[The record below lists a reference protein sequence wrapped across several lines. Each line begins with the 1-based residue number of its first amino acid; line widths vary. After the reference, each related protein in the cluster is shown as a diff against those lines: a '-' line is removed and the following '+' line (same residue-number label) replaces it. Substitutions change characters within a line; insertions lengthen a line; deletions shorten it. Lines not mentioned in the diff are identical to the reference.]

1 MNRKFFSFII
11 NALLFSCLFVS
22 CDDGKI
28 YDEGRHVEIE
38 GGIARVTAIILGV
51 QTWPSD
57 YTIVVAGFKKDD
69 EYAAVA
75 KTVKTADD
83 GSMDL
88 ILKGIS
94 NEVNQIE
101 VCVINKLRK
110 RIVSFYQTDFTDSS
124 DTLKLDI
131 GTVNASLFNGIQ
143 KVFLM
148 LAVPAVMGPGPVLQ
162 MVYI

>member
-1 MNRKFFSFII
+1 MNRMFFSFII

-28 YDEGRHVEIE
+28 YDEGKHVEIE
-38 GGIARVTAIILGV
+38 GGIARVTATIQGV

-75 KTVKTADD
+75 KTVTTADD

-88 ILKGIS
+88 ILK
-94 NEVNQIE
+94 
-101 VCVINKLRK
+101 
-110 RIVSFYQTDFTDSS
+110 
-124 DTLKLDI
+124 
-131 GTVNASLFNGIQ
+131 
-143 KVFLM
+143 VF
-148 LAVPAVMGPGPVLQ
+148 Q
-162 MVYI
+162 MRSAR